1 MRWVLI
7 TGSCSG
13 IGLAVARHYAGAA
26 DTGVVVAGLTRE
38 DLDTARGHIA
48 AVEHPTATVRYH
60 QLDVRQEDSVL
71 GLRKALQSAGVEV
84 DVLINCA
91 GVMPPFEPEPAEPD
105 FFSVDPQT
113 TARVFDV
120 NALGILR
127 TCQAFVPGMLEH
139 GSGRIVN
146 VASEAA
152 SLRRMLTDPWPY
164 ALSYRV
170 SKVAV
175 NALTVLLARST
186 AGTDV
191 LVNSVCPGW
200 VRTAM
205 GGTSAP
211 LEPEAAIATIV
222 HLADLPAGGAT
233 GRFFSEMRRYGFPQE
248 LEW

>member
-1 MRWVLI
+1 VRWVLI

-13 IGLAVARHYAGAA
+13 IGLAVARHYAGQAN
-26 DTGVVVAGLTRE
+26 TGVVVAGLAPG
-38 DLDTARGHIA
+38 DLDAARNRITPT
-48 AVEHPTATVRYH
+48 VHPTATVRYH
-60 QLDVRQEDSVL
+60 RLDVRQTETVL
-71 GLRKALQSAGVEV
+71 SLRDALWNGAVDV

-91 GVMPPFEPEPAEPD
+91 GIMPPFEPEPMEPD
-105 FFSVDPQT
+105 FFAVDPNT
-113 TARVFDV
+113 TASVFDV

-127 TCQAFVPGMLEH
+127 TCQAFVPRMLEK
-139 GSGRIVN
+139 GSGRVVN
-146 VASEAA
+146 VATEAA
-152 SLRRMLTDPWPY
+152 SLRRMLNDPWPY

-191 LVNSVCPGW
+191 LVNAVCPGW

-205 GGTSAP
+205 GGAAAP
-211 LEPEAAIATIV
+211 LEPEEAIATII
-222 HLADLPAGGAT
+222 HLADLPAGGPS
-233 GRFFSEMRRYGFPQE
+233 GRFFSEMRRYGFPLE

>member
-13 IGLAVARHYAGAA
+13 IGLAVARHYAGLP
-26 DTGVVVAGLTRE
+26 DTGVVVAGLTPA
-38 DLDTARGHIA
+38 DLDAARSRIA
-48 AVEHPTATVRYH
+48 PVAHPTSSVRYH
-60 QLDVRQEDSVL
+60 PLDVRQADSVL
-71 GLRKALQSAGVEV
+71 GLRDTLRDAGVHV

-105 FFSVDPQT
+105 FFAVDPQT

-120 NALGILR
+120 NTLGILR
-127 TCQAFVPGMLEH
+127 TCQAFVPRMLEK
-139 GSGRIVN
+139 GTGRIVN
-146 VASEAA
+146 VATEAA
-152 SLRRMLTDPWPY
+152 SLRRMLNDPWPY

-191 LVNSVCPGW
+191 LVNAVCPGW
-200 VRTAM
+200 VRTGM
-205 GGTSAP
+205 GGSSAP
-211 LEPEAAIATIV
+211 LEPEEAIGTIV
-222 HLADLPAGGAT
+222 HLADLPVGGPT
-233 GRFFSEMRRYGFPQE
+233 GRFFSEMRRYGFPLE